1 MAEKHHQDDSRRAS
15 TGGGGGRRVDA
26 QMRQIFLVVNKFT
39 LLQGLSED
47 GGRKLECKASANTDF
62 PSEASQDE
70 CCRNSID
77 PNPDPFKWCSE
88 LNIPTYMGCHG
99 RFLRVLPL
107 PRKVCVPGGS
117 GDPSLVVLVTH
128 PWRVAASHLWRSPAA
143 VKRKPM
149 DGKNRGPKI
158 IRTSES
164 EEFYFKSV
172 KFKKKKKKCDD
183 IVWIF
188 SLYINLALSWNKNK
202 KNPAK

>member
-26 QMRQIFLVVNKFT
+26 QMRQIFLVVNKLT

-70 CCRNSID
+70 CCRNSTD

-107 PRKVCVPGGS
+107 PRNVCVPGGS
-117 GDPSLVVLVTH
+117 GDPSPARCCPSPVT
-128 PWRVAASHLWRSPAA
+128 VSSNS
-143 VKRKPM
+143 KEET
-149 DGKNRGPKI
+149 DGREEPRAKN
-158 IRTSES
+158 
-164 EEFYFKSV
+164 
-172 KFKKKKKKCDD
+172 
-183 IVWIF
+183 
-188 SLYINLALSWNKNK
+188 
-202 KNPAK
+202 NPHR